1 MNELIKGKVII
12 VTGAAQGLGREI
24 AVALAS
30 KGAKLGLIDLNE
42 KALHETASLCLDA
55 GAEITTF
62 VVASVTDER
71 AVEISFDALQKKLGP
86 IYGLVNNAG
95 ITRDGLLL
103 KVDRDTGK
111 VASTMSMEQW
121 QSVMDVNLTGSF
133 LCGREAAKH
142 MVNNGEGGVIINI
155 SSICRAGNM
164 GQSNYSASKS
174 GVEAMAVTWAKE
186 LVRYGIRVNS
196 IAPGYIGTE
205 MVRSI
210 KPEALAKVEAMIP
223 AKRLGEPSEISSTVL
238 FLFENQYANGRC
250 FEIDGGL
257 RI

>member
-1 MNELIKGKVII
+1 MDPSIKNKVIV

-24 AVALAS
+24 ALHLAA
-30 KGAKLGLIDLNE
+30 KGAKLALIDLNPTLLTE
-42 KALHETASLCLDA
+42 AAIACAEA
-55 GAEITTF
+55 GASGVSTF
-62 VVASVTDER
+62 MCNVSNEDSVESQFELI
-71 AVEISFDALQKKLGP
+71 AHELGP

-103 KVDRDTGK
+103 KVDRETGK
-111 VASTMSMEQW
+111 VVKTMSMDQW
-121 QSVMDVNLTGSF
+121 QSVIDVNLTGTF

-142 MVNNGEGGVIINI
+142 MVEAGEGGVIINI
-155 SSICRAGNM
+155 SSICRAGNV
-164 GQSNYSASKS
+164 GQTNYSASKA

-186 LVRYGIRVNS
+186 LVKYGIRVNS

-210 KPEALAKVEAMIP
+210 KPEVLAKVEAMIP
-223 AKRLGEPSEISSTVL
+223 AKRLGEPSEIASTVA
-238 FLFENQYANGRC
+238 FLFENQYVSGRC
-250 FEIDGGL
+250 FEVDGGL